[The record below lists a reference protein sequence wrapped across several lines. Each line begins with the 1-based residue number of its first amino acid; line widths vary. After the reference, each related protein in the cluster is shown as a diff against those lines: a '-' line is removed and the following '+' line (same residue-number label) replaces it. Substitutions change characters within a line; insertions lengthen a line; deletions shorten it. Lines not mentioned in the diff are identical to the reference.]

1 MEISTTTSHATS
13 EAKVTSHYW
22 GCRELTADEVS
33 AVSGGY
39 DGDGGSA
46 DSGGDWGD
54 SGGYAGNT
62 AGTEVADATAAASQ
76 DVAGTFCTFAG
87 IVVGVATTVAT
98 TSPALGAYLGFTT
111 SWACEAQSGNLASN
125 GAGSGSDGGG
135 GGSEG

>member
-1 MEISTTTSHATS
+1 METSTTTSHATS
-13 EAKVTSHYW
+13 EAKVTSAYW
-22 GCRELTADEVS
+22 GYRELTADEVS
-33 AVSGGY
+33 AVAGGD

-46 DSGGDWGD
+46 DSGDSGDWGD

-111 SWACEAQSGNLASN
+111 SWACEAQSGNLASY
-125 GAGSGSDGGG
+125 GADHHDAA
-135 GGSEG
+135 